1 MESNQPLSGREDL
14 LKTFINRQVTHLN
27 RMSGKTVSLNIVN
40 EEPLSIFIQG
50 KPYSVV
56 LRTPGNEIA
65 QVAGFCLAEGII
77 ETLDDFT
84 SIEFSDKNDTNKV
97 MVSLKPSRLNKTK
110 RMIEKRG
117 FVSQTSSGIFGKEL
131 ASDIVQNIPVQADD
145 FKIDI
150 NSALGCLE
158 NLGDH
163 QPLRSKTF
171 ATHGAAVCS
180 LEFEVLSSAEDVGRH
195 NGVDKAIGRLFLDNN
210 LDKAAVLLLSSR
222 TSYDLIQKAARAKI
236 SIILSISRPTLLA
249 VDLASKL
256 NLTLACLAKEGGLY
270 VFSGEHRFEK

>member
-1 MESNQPLSGREDL
+1 MN
-14 LKTFINRQVTHLN
+14 TFIKRQVTCLD
-27 RMSGKTVSLNIVN
+27 RMSGKAVSLNLVN
-40 EEPLSIFIQG
+40 EVPLSIFVQG

-77 ETLDDFT
+77 ETPDDFI
-84 SIEFSDKNDTNKV
+84 SIEFVDKSDTNRV
-97 MVSLKPSRLNKTK
+97 MVSLKPSRLNKIGQ
-110 RMIEKRG
+110 MIEKRG

-131 ASDIVQNIPVQADD
+131 ASHILQSIPLQADD
-145 FKIDI
+145 FKLDI
-150 NSALGCLE
+150 RSALECLE

-171 ATHGAAVCS
+171 ATHGAVVCS

-195 NGVDKAIGRLFLDNN
+195 NGVDKAIGRLFLDNA

-236 SIILSISRPTLLA
+236 STILSISRPTLLA
-249 VDLASKL
+249 VELASKL
-256 NLTLACLAKEGGLY
+256 NLTLACLAREGGLY
-270 VFSGEHRFEK
+270 IFSGEHRFEK

>member
-1 MESNQPLSGREDL
+1 LN
-14 LKTFINRQVTHLN
+14 TFRKHQVTHRD
-27 RMSGKTVSLNIVN
+27 RMSGKAILLNIVN
-40 EEPLSIFIQG
+40 EEPLSIFVQG

-56 LRTPGNEIA
+56 LRTPGDEIA

-84 SIEFSDKNDTNKV
+84 SIEFNDENDINKV
-97 MVSLKPSRLNKTK
+97 MVTLTPSRLNKIT
-110 RMIEKRG
+110 RLIEKRG

-131 ASDIVQNIPVQADD
+131 ASDIFQNITPAADD

-150 NSALGCLE
+150 KPALECLE

-163 QPLRSKTF
+163 QPLRNKTL
-171 ATHGAAVCS
+171 ATHGAAICS
-180 LEFEVLSSAEDVGRH
+180 LEFEILSSAEDVGRH
-195 NGVDKAIGRLFLDNN
+195 NAVDKAIGQLFLDNK

-236 SIILSISRPTLLA
+236 TIILSISRPTSLA
-249 VDLASKL
+249 VELASQLK
-256 NLTLACLAKEGGLY
+256 LTLACLAKEGGLY
-270 VFSGEHRFEK
+270 IFGGEQRFGK

>member
-1 MESNQPLSGREDL
+1 LNTFREH
-14 LKTFINRQVTHLN
+14 QVTYLD
-27 RMSGKTVSLNIVN
+27 RVSGKEILLNIVN

-56 LRTPGNEIA
+56 LRTPGDEIA

-84 SIEFSDKNDTNKV
+84 SIELNDKNDTNKV
-97 MVSLKPSRLNKTK
+97 MVSLKPSRLNKIT
-110 RMIEKRG
+110 RLIEKRG

-131 ASDIVQNIPVQADD
+131 ANDIFQNITPAADD

-150 NSALGCLE
+150 ERALKCLE

-171 ATHGAAVCS
+171 ATHGAALCS
-180 LEFEVLSSAEDVGRH
+180 LDFEILSSAEDVGRH
-195 NGVDKAIGRLFLDNN
+195 NAVDKAIGQLFLDNK
-210 LDKAAVLLLSSR
+210 LEKAAVLLLSSR
-222 TSYDLIQKAARAKI
+222 TSYDLIQKAARAKV

-249 VDLASKL
+249 VALASQL
-256 NLTLACLAKEGGLY
+256 NLTLACLAKGGGLY
-270 VFSGEHRFEK
+270 VFCGERRLRT

>member
-1 MESNQPLSGREDL
+1 MS
-14 LKTFINRQVTHLN
+14 TFRKHKATHWDQV
-27 RMSGKTVSLNIVN
+27 SGKAILLNVVN

-56 LRTPGNEIA
+56 LRTPGDEIA
-65 QVAGFCLAEGII
+65 QVAGFCLYEGII
-77 ETLDDFT
+77 DTLDDFK
-84 SIEFSDKNDTNKV
+84 SIEFSDENDTNTV
-97 MVSLKPSRLNKTK
+97 MVTLTPSRLNKIT
-110 RMIEKRG
+110 RLIEKRG

-131 ASDIVQNIPVQADD
+131 ASDIFQIVSPQADD

-150 NSALGCLE
+150 EPALECLE

-163 QPLRSKTF
+163 QPLRRKTF

-180 LEFEVLSSAEDVGRH
+180 LEFEILSSAEDVGRH
-195 NGVDKAIGRLFLDNN
+195 NAVDKAIGRLFLDNK
-210 LDKAAVLLLSSR
+210 LEKAAVLLLSSR

-236 SIILSISRPTLLA
+236 SIILSISRPTSLA

-256 NLTLACLAKEGGLY
+256 NLTLACLAKGGGLY
-270 VFSGEHRFEK
+270 IFSGEQRFGK